1 VDGGIRAGNPP
12 PARAP
17 LVARKVVIEV
27 FRVQKLEN
35 GLFSVVAH
43 PKYGAPTRET
53 LLVRGTRA
61 QAKEVMKVYQE
72 QHGEDMDKRLRG
84 E

>member
-1 VDGGIRAGNPP
+1 MAPVGISSLAG
-12 PARAP
+12 AILGLRE
-17 LVARKVVIEV
+17 VVIEV

-53 LLVRGTRA
+53 LLVRGTKE
-61 QAKEVMKVYQE
+61 QAKEVMKAYQE
-72 QHGEDMDKRLRG
+72 EHGEDMDKRLRG